1 MGQCVPPGK
10 LLIFFTKSK
19 LKTVELVARPDGM
32 QAGGMNEH
40 DAQAMEAGG
49 AFGLGTS
56 SDPEHADVAPTV
68 AAVAPFAD
76 RFPLQV
82 NNHQILPPFRHRTRN
97 GQARAIYQP
106 SGERIYRD
114 ALLT

>member
-1 MGQCVPPGK
+1 MGQWVPPGK
-10 LLIFFTKSK
+10 SMIFFSKSK

-40 DAQAMEAGG
+40 DGQAMEAGG
-49 AFGLGTS
+49 AFGLGTG

-82 NNHQILPPFRHRTRN
+82 TIIKYFLRLDIVHDEMAKLEPN
-97 GQARAIYQP
+97 GVATSEFFGP
-106 SGERIYRD
+106 D
-114 ALLT
+114 